1 MKTQTII
8 KLMIGYQKP
17 FKDEDLVEMND
28 DNSISLFITFK
39 GVENHLEIV
48 VNSSTV
54 IGTLESDSGILHIQ
68 EIYIQEGVDYDNVYF
83 IDGDSV
89 RSISTT
95 DY

>member
-54 IGTLESDSGILHIQ
+54 IGTLESDSDILHIQ